1 MFKKVTEKYQKFLIV
16 IAITFL
22 MLGLVSVISGFSQ
35 PNYSSEITSVS
46 VQPGID
52 AVRKI
57 TIRNTSVSIG
67 AIQDGLKE
75 ALEERQVEEV
85 QESNPEESQ
94 EPEQEPQ
101 SQPEPIEE
109 SAPQPKQRKLTG
121 KALYDSYVHEI
132 VSTRYPNLKEE
143 YIRALI
149 YHESRYDPNC
159 WGKSTN
165 VQGLMQIMPKWHME
179 RARNLGVTD
188 LFDPYGNI
196 LVGCD
201 LLSEMT
207 KQCGFEYA
215 LNCFA
220 GGTKY
225 ANAYK
230 NTTSPYIKALNS
242 FIELEKSGREMD
254 IYGE

>member
-1 MFKKVTEKYQKFLIV
+1 MFKKVTEKYQKLLIV
-16 IAITFL
+16 VAIGL
-22 MLGLVSVISGFSQ
+22 LVLGLVLVIDGVSQ
-35 PNYSSEITSVS
+35 PNYSFENISISM
-46 VQPGID
+46 QPGTD
-52 AVRKI
+52 VFRKI
-57 TIRNTSVSIG
+57 AIQKASVSIG
-67 AIQDGLKE
+67 TIQNGLKE
-75 ALEERQVEEV
+75 ALEEQQAEEV
-85 QESNPEESQ
+85 QESDPEEPQ
-94 EPEQEPQ
+94 ELEQESKPQ
-101 SQPEPIEE
+101 SEPIEE
-109 SAPQPKQRKLTG
+109 PISQPKQTKLFG

-143 YIRALI
+143 YIRAVI

-179 RARNLGVTD
+179 RARSLGVTD

-207 KQCGFEYA
+207 KQGGFEYA

-220 GGTKY
+220 GGSKY

>member
-1 MFKKVTEKYQKFLIV
+1 MFKKITKKYQKPF
-16 IAITFL
+16 IAVAILFL
-22 MLGLVSVISGFSQ
+22 MIGVASVISVSSQ
-35 PNYSSEITSVS
+35 PNHSSEISTISM
-46 VQPGID
+46 QPGTD
-52 AVRKI
+52 VSRKI
-57 TIRNTSVSIG
+57 AIQRTSVSIG
-67 AIQDGLKE
+67 TIQNDLKE
-75 ALEERQVEEV
+75 VLEERKVEEV
-85 QESNPEESQ
+85 QESEPEESQ
-94 EPEQEPQ
+94 DLEQEPQ
-101 SQPEPIEE
+101 PQSEPIEE
-109 SAPQPKQRKLTG
+109 PTPQPKQRKLTG
-121 KALYDSYVHEI
+121 KALYDSYIHEI

-143 YIRALI
+143 YIRAVI

-179 RARNLGVTD
+179 RAHSLGVTD

-207 KQCGFEYA
+207 NQSGFEYA

-220 GGTKY
+220 GGSKY
-225 ANAYK
+225 ANAYR